1 VTHAQ
6 GHAADRS
13 PKAMLTAHHAS
24 AYRFQADRHPQW
36 YAAPLRGALRLAL
49 LTRNRWVSR

>member
-1 VTHAQ
+1 
-6 GHAADRS
+6 
-13 PKAMLTAHHAS
+13 MLTAHHAS

-36 YAAPLRGALRLAL
+36 YAAPLRGVLRLAL